1 MFTTCGGSFQ
11 GIRLC
16 PKLLKSYTINTYS
29 LLSVSYT
36 ILKWLWKS
44 ADSWVPAWSV
54 EASCGGCS
62 EERKG
67 VRVQAFPD
75 SPEQSGDDHPR
86 GPTAAAS
93 TVTSTGLQSTHRN
106 YVSTSSIIPP
116 GKVCRCHY
124 FCFDIWNPFKSSR
137 TSLENYW
144 EVNSSRRQPV
154 AQCLHRVVWPE
165 SSLVGL
171 AELIQVSVTH
181 GPCPARGFQA
191 TFGTHHHLI
200 LHLRTFRLKIFL
212 ADETKTCHVIQRSGQ
227 VMINFPE
234 SQGQGV
240 EIWPSGDSSSISNKL
255 QGQAKC

>member
-154 AQCLHRVVWPE
+154 AQCLHRVVMAWEFSCGSGWTDPGVSDPWTMSSKRIPSHLRDPSPPN
-165 SSLVGL
+165 SSL
-171 AELIQVSVTH
+171 ENI
-181 GPCPARGFQA
+181 
-191 TFGTHHHLI
+191 
-200 LHLRTFRLKIFL
+200 
-212 ADETKTCHVIQRSGQ
+212 
-227 VMINFPE
+227 
-234 SQGQGV
+234 
-240 EIWPSGDSSSISNKL
+240 
-255 QGQAKC
+255 